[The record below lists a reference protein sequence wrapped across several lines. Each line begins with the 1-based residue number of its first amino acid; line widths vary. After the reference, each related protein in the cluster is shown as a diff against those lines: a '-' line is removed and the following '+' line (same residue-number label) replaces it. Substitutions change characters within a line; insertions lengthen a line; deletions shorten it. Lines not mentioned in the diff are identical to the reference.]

1 MSGDDTPDSLLY
13 EVSLR
18 VARSVAVDYRRWL
31 SSRVA
36 AIARLRGVLGARVFE
51 VGPGD
56 ADHCTLR
63 LHLHVRDADTLGV
76 YMAEHAPL
84 IRAEWARRFPQ
95 QVEATRRLLH
105 PLQLRAV
112 QASSAAPAP
121 AAVSPDAPE
130 AADPADP
137 ADPARRGP
145 SSRPG

>member
-18 VARSVAVDYRRWL
+18 VTRSVAVDYRRWL

-36 AIARLRGVLGARVFE
+36 AIERLRGVLGARVFE

-121 AAVSPDAPE
+121 AAVSPE
-130 AADPADP
+130 AADP

>member
-121 AAVSPDAPE
+121 AAVPPE
-130 AADPADP
+130 AADP

>member
-18 VARSVAVDYRRWL
+18 VTRSVAVDYRRWL

-121 AAVSPDAPE
+121 AAVSPE
-130 AADPADP
+130 AADP